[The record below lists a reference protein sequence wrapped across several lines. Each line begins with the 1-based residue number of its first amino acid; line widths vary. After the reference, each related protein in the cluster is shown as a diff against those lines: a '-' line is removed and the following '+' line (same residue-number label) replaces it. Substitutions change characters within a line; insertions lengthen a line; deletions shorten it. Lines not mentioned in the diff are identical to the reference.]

1 MNALWREIEPR
12 AYGRVVEPAALVRA
26 FMSAFVLYLPG
37 LRAVAERGRKTLRT
51 IHASTLSYAL
61 RRASSLRWVQALIQD
76 LEAWHRPSA
85 GSVVALDSMAVS
97 LPATR
102 RHGCAK
108 MNNATVG
115 GGVLWGFWIDAPA
128 GANPIRIFNLM
139 EGAWHDTQTLAAE
152 ALEPRGPL
160 YLMDRGFWALEAV
173 GRWVELG
180 VNFIARARGRDFQF
194 EPIRTRGPARL
205 IAKTWVSFDGVAR
218 LGSPKRRGARPVVRL
233 IVARLETGEDLIL
246 AASQMRWSAER
257 ILATYKQ
264 RWQIE
269 RFHKF
274 LKEALGLAHLYSFQ
288 HSGMMFLLHV
298 AALLA
303 ILLFM
308 AQSQLCKDRIETLR
322 EALKTLRAKLG
333 LSAMA
338 WRPNTRAG
346 RRTNTKSRPTRHPP
360 PNGKNH

>member
-85 GSVVALDSMAVS
+85 GSVVALDSMAVN

-173 GRWVELG
+173 GRWVERK

-218 LGSPKRRGARPVVRL
+218 LGSSKRRGARPVVRL

-246 AASQMRWSAER
+246 ASRQMRWSAER

-274 LKEALGLAHLYSFQ
+274 LKETLGLAHLYSFGQ
-288 HSGMMFLLHV
+288 RGIEFLTLTV
-298 AALLA
+298 LLLA
-303 ILLFM
+303 MVLLESAVLGAEM
-308 AQSQLCKDRIETLR
+308 VID
-322 EALKTLRAKLG
+322 ALHQILRAL
-333 LSAMA
+333 
-338 WRPNTRAG
+338 
-346 RRTNTKSRPTRHPP
+346 RRTVGFSTPWKRNTVSRTRSKKKL
-360 PNGKNH
+360 KNL